1 MGLHQNGSS
10 WNPII
15 GVYGEVKCIVCTC
28 LVCTSMCPLSPSVP
42 AWSVP
47 QCVRYHRLYLLGL
60 YLTVPVI
67 IVCTCL
73 VCTLLCPLSLSPSV
87 PAWSVPYCVRS
98 SSVLAWSVPYCVRYH
113 HLYLPGLYLTVS
125 VIIVCTC
132 LVCTLLCPLSSSVP
146 AWSVLHCFPPLIFF
160 NTFDSFLIFAQRI
173 VCPFSVCDKIC
184 RQCAHFLITV

>member
-1 MGLHQNGSS
+1 MFSDCTSPMGLHQNGSS

-73 VCTLLCPLSLSPSV
+73 VCTLLCPLS
-87 PAWSVPYCVRS
+87 
-98 SSVLAWSVPYCVRYH
+98 
-113 HLYLPGLYLTVS
+113 
-125 VIIVCTC
+125 
-132 LVCTLLCPLSSSVP
+132 SSVP

>member
-1 MGLHQNGSS
+1 MHRLYLPGLYLNVSVIS
-10 WNPII
+10 
-15 GVYGEVKCIVCTC
+15 VCTC

-47 QCVRYHRLYLLGL
+47 HCARYHRLYLPGL
-60 YLTVPVI
+60 YLTVSVI
-67 IVCTCL
+67 VITVCTCLVCTLLCPFIVCTCL
-73 VCTLLCPLSLSPSV
+73 VCTLLCPLSSSV
-87 PAWSVPYCVRS
+87 PAWSVPQ
-98 SSVLAWSVPYCVRYH
+98 CVRYH
-113 HLYLPGLYLTVS
+113 RLYLLSLYLTVS